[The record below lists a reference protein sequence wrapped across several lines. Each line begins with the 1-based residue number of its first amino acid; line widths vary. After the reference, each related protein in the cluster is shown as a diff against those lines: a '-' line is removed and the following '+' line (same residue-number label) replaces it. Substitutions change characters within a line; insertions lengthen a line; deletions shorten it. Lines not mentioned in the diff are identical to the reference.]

1 MSFYDFADKLQTILL
16 CTGVQFCEQ
25 HAMPVSPGLL
35 LRQLIQQNGCLPVP
49 GAFNG
54 LVGRLV
60 KQAGFDAVYVSGAAV
75 SAAQGL
81 PDVGVVGL
89 ECFCRIITEITTVT
103 ALPCIADADTGF
115 GELSNISR
123 TINEYSRA
131 GAAALHIEDQVFP
144 KRCGHLDGK
153 TLLSVEDMC
162 KKVEVAARA
171 RDECASRD
179 GEGLVLCARTDAR
192 EVESMESAVNRAAR
206 YVDAGADMI
215 FPEGLH
221 SKEEFREFSTAM
233 KKLDTG
239 HAPDGGPLLLANM
252 TEFGKTPM
260 LPLSFFANAG
270 YHVVIYP
277 VSTLRVAMK
286 PVEDMLHCLKEQGTV
301 EPMLGRMF
309 TRQQLYETLKYEPG
323 QHWQFPSVNKS

>member
-286 PVEDMLHCLKEQGTV
+286 PVEVT
-301 EPMLGRMF
+301 
-309 TRQQLYETLKYEPG
+309 
-323 QHWQFPSVNKS
+323 

>member
-1 MSFYDFADKLQTILL
+1 MKKSWANSFTLYSSMCAPGCSCLCVLKLLT
-16 CTGVQFCEQ
+16 
-25 HAMPVSPGLL
+25 
-35 LRQLIQQNGCLPVP
+35 
-49 GAFNG
+49 
-54 LVGRLV
+54 
-60 KQAGFDAVYVSGAAV
+60 
-75 SAAQGL
+75 
-81 PDVGVVGL
+81 
-89 ECFCRIITEITTVT
+89 
-103 ALPCIADADTGF
+103 DADTGF

-192 EVESMESAVNRAAR
+192 EVESAQDSMLTFQQYSLHVKGKVVFLSVFFVIALSHTSGSGLPNDACETFMSFLLLVGMESAVNRAAR

-221 SKEEFREFSTAM
+221 SKVRTRTIIAVCGCRHFIGFFMLWSSAVCVGGVSRILDCHEETRYRTCSRWRSA
-233 KKLDTG
+233 
-239 HAPDGGPLLLANM
+239 A
-252 TEFGKTPM
+252 
-260 LPLSFFANAG
+260 
-270 YHVVIYP
+270 
-277 VSTLRVAMK
+277 VSQYDRV
-286 PVEDMLHCLKEQGTV
+286 
-301 EPMLGRMF
+301 
-309 TRQQLYETLKYEPG
+309 
-323 QHWQFPSVNKS
+323 W